1 MTCSGWRLDRSPDLQ
16 SISIDCDVSIVTRVK
31 CRCSYINRPFG
42 KMAGS
47 DGICSGSRFVWKC
60 HFASVPYSAAFA
72 TTLHSSQE
80 MCRFIFTNMIYCAG
94 TYLMVLVFLSFG
106 YAHDGAVQSS
116 VQDHSYQRDSL
127 FDQIKVNGSNPRFA
141 LLKSTDIVCLQ
152 ITSPISQLRR
162 SCNFTQF
169 IEYNCN

>member
-1 MTCSGWRLDRSPDLQ
+1 MEFVPVVVLFENVTSRACLTALLSLQ
-16 SISIDCDVSIVTRVK
+16 
-31 CRCSYINRPFG
+31 RCIPLKKS
-42 KMAGS
+42 
-47 DGICSGSRFVWKC
+47 
-60 HFASVPYSAAFA
+60 
-72 TTLHSSQE
+72 
-80 MCRFIFTNMIYCAG
+80 CRFIFTNMIYCAG